1 MLPGARALRA
11 AGLLRPPGAVPR
23 TGVARR
29 ARRGS
34 GQRPV
39 GRGFALPAGPDLRH
53 FLRAAAA
60 GQPRPS
66 PELPPEPGSAPG
78 APKVYLETYGCQMNV
93 SDTEIVWAILQKNGY
108 ARTKELEEADVVL
121 LVTCSVRE
129 KAEQAIW
136 NRLQHLKAL
145 KARRPRARAP
155 LRVGILGCMAER
167 LKEEILHREKLV
179 DVVAGPDAYRDLPRL
194 LAVAE
199 SGQQAANV
207 LLSLDETYADILPV
221 QTSAGGTTAFV
232 SIMRGCD
239 NMCSYCIVPFT
250 RGRERSR
257 PIASILQE
265 VRMLSDQGVKEVTLL
280 GQNVN
285 SFRDLS
291 EVQFQSVAA
300 PGLSRGFRTV
310 YKAKAGGLRFSHL
323 LDQVSRIDP
332 EMRIR
337 FTSPHPKDFP
347 DEAIKL
353 SETSPDHLSQ
363 VLQLIQERHNICK
376 QLHLPAQ
383 SGSTRILEAMRRGYT
398 REAYLELVH
407 HVRDS
412 IPGVSLS
419 SDFIAGFCGE
429 TEEDHLQTVSLLR
442 EVRYSIGFLFAYSM
456 RQKTRAHHR
465 LQDDVPADVKKR
477 RLEQLIA
484 AFREEAARANAA
496 LVGQAQLVLVEGPSK
511 RSASELCG
519 RNDGNIKVIFPD
531 TELEDAAKCGAP
543 GRAQPGDY
551 VMVKVTSASSQT
563 LRGVPLCRTTLSRA
577 AASH

>member
-1 MLPGARALRA
+1 
-11 AGLLRPPGAVPR
+11 RPA
-23 TGVARR
+23 
-29 ARRGS
+29 
-34 GQRPV
+34 

-60 GQPRPS
+60 GQPGPS
-66 PELPPEPGSAPG
+66 PELPPELPPEPGSTAG

-93 SDTEIVWAILQKNGY
+93 NDTEIAWAILQKNGY
-108 ARTKELEEADVVL
+108 ARTKELDERSSRDSPFWCL
-121 LVTCSVRE
+121 RRE

-136 NRLQHLKAL
+136 NRLQHLRAL
-145 KARRPRARAP
+145 KARRPQARAP
-155 LRVGILGCMAER
+155 LRIGILGCMAER

-207 LLSLDETYADILPV
+207 LLSLGETYADILPV
-221 QTSAGGTTAFV
+221 QTSAGGRTAFV

-257 PIASILQE
+257 PISSILQE

-300 PGLSRGFRTV
+300 PGLSRGFSTV
-310 YKAKAGGLRFSHL
+310 YKAKPGGLRFAHL

-347 DEAIKL
+347 DEA
-353 SETSPDHLSQ
+353 S

-383 SGSTRILEAMRRGYT
+383 SGSTRVLEAMRRGYT

-412 IPGVSLS
+412 IPGVLSLS

-429 TEEDHLQTVSLLR
+429 TEEDHQQTVSLLR
-442 EVRYSIGFLFAYSM
+442 EVRYNVGFLFAYSM

-484 AFREEAARANAA
+484 TFREEAARANAA

-531 TELEDAAKCGAP
+531 AELEDAAECGAS

>member
-11 AGLLRPPGAVPR
+11 AGLLRPPGAAPR
-23 TGVARR
+23 SGAARR
-29 ARRGS
+29 ARCAP

-39 GRGFALPAGPDLRH
+39 WRGFALPAGPDLRH

-60 GQPRPS
+60 GQPGPS
-66 PELPPEPGSAPG
+66 PELPPEPGSTPG

-108 ARTKELEEADVVL
+108 ARTKELAEADVVL
-121 LVTCSVRE
+121 LVTCSVR
-129 KAEQAIW
+129 
-136 NRLQHLKAL
+136 
-145 KARRPRARAP
+145 
-155 LRVGILGCMAER
+155 
-167 LKEEILHREKLV
+167 
-179 DVVAGPDAYRDLPRL
+179 
-194 LAVAE
+194 
-199 SGQQAANV
+199 
-207 LLSLDETYADILPV
+207 
-221 QTSAGGTTAFV
+221 

-265 VRMLSDQGVKEVTLL
+265 VKMLSDQGVKEVTLL

-300 PGLSRGFRTV
+300 PGLSRGFSTV

-347 DEAIKL
+347 DE
-353 SETSPDHLSQ
+353 

-383 SGSTRILEAMRRGYT
+383 SGSTRVLEAMRRGYT

-442 EVRYSIGFLFAYSM
+442 EVRYNVGFLFAYSM

-484 AFREEAARANAA
+484 TFREEAAKANAA

-511 RSASELCG
+511 RSSSELCG

-531 TELEDAAKCGAP
+531 AELEDAAERGAP

-551 VMVKVTSASSQT
+551 VLVKVTSASSQT
-563 LRGVPLCRTTLSRA
+563 LRGVPLCRTSLSRA
-577 AASH
+577 AAAH